1 LSGFFQLSLAFMKYF
16 SIDATFESGRLG
28 RLVNHSK
35 VSSNCRTKVVML
47 DGIPRLVFIAKKDI
61 LPGSELYYD
70 YGDRF
75 VSVYFFLLPYIYFRN
90 KINLLGNPWLAK

>member
-1 LSGFFQLSLAFMKYF
+1 MIDF

-35 VSSNCRTKVVML
+35 ARANCRTRVVVV
-47 DGIPRLVFIAKKDI
+47 DGMPRLVFIATKDI
-61 LPGSELYYD
+61 LPGQELYYD

-75 VSVYFFLLPYIYFRN
+75 VSI
-90 KINLLGNPWLAK
+90 

>member
-1 LSGFFQLSLAFMKYF
+1 MKYF

-35 VSSNCRTKVVML
+35 VSSNCSTKVVML

-75 VSVYFFLLPYIYFRN
+75 VSIYFFLS
-90 KINLLGNPWLAK
+90 LALYLFQEQNQSARKSLAS

>member
-1 LSGFFQLSLAFMKYF
+1 MKYF

-35 VSSNCRTKVVML
+35 ARSNCSTKVVML

-75 VSVYFFLLPYIYFRN
+75 VCIQVFSPLHYFYFRD
-90 KINLLGNPWLAK
+90 KINLLGNPWLA